1 MVGKW
6 KRWSEPLDSTE
17 HPLHAWPLHHTIWPN
32 VRNPPKIKIKKFVKL
47 TVHSYACNSLTDF
60 ECVANATTRNGKCC
74 KSTKVGLEKT
84 LENVRQNNLFLAGFR
99 RLEPMCIS
107 LRPETTAAAF
117 AAIYRMMSRSLASVT
132 DKSWNLKQPQRIQC
146 RQINTN
152 QV

>member
-17 HPLHAWPLHHTIWPN
+17 HPLHAWPLHHTVWPN
-32 VRNPPKIKIKKFVKL
+32 VKNPPKIRLKNSWNWQFIVMPA
-47 TVHSYACNSLTDF
+47 TVWRILNVLQMQLPET
-60 ECVANATTRNGKCC
+60 
-74 KSTKVGLEKT
+74 
-84 LENVRQNNLFLAGFR
+84 ENVVNLLKLVLKKLVKSRQENLFLAGFR
-99 RLEPMCIS
+99 RLEPLCIS